1 MDFRLLCLLNWVQK
15 MLASSKTFAK
25 KLLKQ
30 ESCAKFAKKSL
41 QYNLPKK
48 DNNRKEDQN
57 GMCGFKLNFGR
68 KTPKTGKET
77 QMGARVEAVVSLGF
91 KFSFA

>member
-1 MDFRLLCLLNWVQK
+1 MFVELGAENVGFKQK
-15 MLASSKTFAK
+15 VCQSIAKTG
-25 KLLKQ
+25 KLRKVCQ
-30 ESCAKFAKKSL
+30 EKFAI
-41 QYNLPKK
+41 QFAKK

-68 KTPKTGKET
+68 KTPKTGNET